1 MATAIIDYEKVYQNL
16 GTTKEKYDY
25 LTGLYEE
32 LYGQASMAF
41 DITAVF
47 SEEEEEQFEILGRF
61 ISEKLQ
67 SLREELFS
75 WSLPIKLLFI
85 ELFNLFV
92 GLIWWVGVQDH
103 FFNLT

>member
-1 MATAIIDYEKVYQNL
+1 MAAAIIDYEKVYQSL

-32 LYGQASMAF
+32 LYGQASMTL
-41 DITAVF
+41 DSGVVF
-47 SEEEEEQFEILGRF
+47 SEEEEKQFEILGHF

-75 WSLPIKLLFI
+75 
-85 ELFNLFV
+85 
-92 GLIWWVGVQDH
+92 
-103 FFNLT
+103 

>member
-1 MATAIIDYEKVYQNL
+1 MATTITDYEKVYQNH

-25 LTGLYEE
+25 LIDLYKE
-32 LYGQASMAF
+32 LYGQASMAL

-47 SEEEEEQFEILGRF
+47 SEEEEEQFEILGHF

-75 WSLPIKLLFI
+75 
-85 ELFNLFV
+85 
-92 GLIWWVGVQDH
+92 
-103 FFNLT
+103 